1 VITERLAKKL
11 VEQIGH
17 ELRAHQ
23 LYMGMAI
30 YFNRQSL
37 TRWGKLFNSQSIEEA
52 GHATKIM
59 DFLTDNDV
67 TYDLPALKSATTR
80 YESAATVAKA
90 AMENERKV
98 TVLFRDMSEA
108 ALQENDHTAY
118 QFLQWFVNEQVEEE
132 RKVQALMDLIDSGI
146 NLFQAEPLLDQFE

>member
-1 VITERLAKKL
+1 MISVRLSKML
-11 VEQIGH
+11 IEQIGH

-23 LYMGMAI
+23 LYLGMST

-37 TRWGKLFNSQSIEEA
+37 NRWGKLFYNQSIEEA

-59 DFLTDNDV
+59 EFLTDNNV

-80 YESAATVAKA
+80 YSSALAVAKA
-90 AMENERKV
+90 SLENEQKV
-98 TVLFRDMSEA
+98 TAQFNEMSQM
-108 ALQENDHTAY
+108 ALSENDHTAY
-118 QFLQWFVNEQVEEE
+118 QFLQWFLNEQVEEE
-132 RKVQALMDLIDSGI
+132 RKVQALIDLIDSDI